1 MGCSLKPSKLD
12 LFSKEFN
19 KKSTISEHFLFL
31 WFGQAQKYPPS
42 FKMRVGGGDE
52 NPKQGSSMK
61 RKVPEESMSPFE
73 TKHLFS
79 TQRKHGKQ
87 HESIQHQQHQ
97 LAPKNSLHRNELKKQ
112 WRK

>member
-12 LFSKEFN
+12 LFSEEFN

-52 NPKQGSSMK
+52 SPKQGSSMK

-79 TQRKHGKQ
+79 TPFR
-87 HESIQHQQHQ
+87 ESMASSMSRFNI
-97 LAPKNSLHRNELKKQ
+97 SSIS
-112 WRK
+112 